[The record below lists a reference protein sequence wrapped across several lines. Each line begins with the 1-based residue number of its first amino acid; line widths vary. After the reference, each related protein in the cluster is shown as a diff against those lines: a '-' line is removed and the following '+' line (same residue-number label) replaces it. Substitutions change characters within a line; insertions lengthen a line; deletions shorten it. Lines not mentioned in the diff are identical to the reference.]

1 MNADGNA
8 GPGLRQTQIYDRLNG
23 LMGIRAMKSWLLLL
37 NTVCLAEKQ
46 QIPIL
51 LSLV

>member
-23 LMGIRAMKSWLLLL
+23 LMGSMNYDFFVLIVIVLGNRFY
-37 NTVCLAEKQ
+37 CLY
-46 QIPIL
+46 
-51 LSLV
+51 